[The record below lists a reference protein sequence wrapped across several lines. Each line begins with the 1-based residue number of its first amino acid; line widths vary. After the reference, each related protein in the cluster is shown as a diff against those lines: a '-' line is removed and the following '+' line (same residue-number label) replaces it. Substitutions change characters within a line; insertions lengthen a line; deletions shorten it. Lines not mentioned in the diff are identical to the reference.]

1 MKGGENM
8 AGKYWTQKVA
18 ENMQLRE
25 FVERCMSQVFDL
37 CRYGDMMAEDICD
50 EMGISEDE
58 MYWMFKELGYEREE
72 D

>member
-1 MKGGENM
+1 M